1 MVLRFIARGLKA
13 KYKHEKQEI
22 KALVEGLQTD
32 DIAIDVG
39 ANKGGYLWSLSRA
52 VPQGRVFAF
61 EPQPI
66 FHTYL
71 KKVCAQAFLRN
82 VQVEPLGLSDR
93 TGVFTLA
100 IPGSDPTSPAA
111 SFEDAVKS
119 REPHQSYEVQVT
131 TLDRYFENIA
141 GHVGAIKID
150 VEGHELAVLKG
161 GLNLLKKHKPVI
173 VCESENRH
181 ITHGSVSDVLK
192 FITDLG
198 YEGWVIQQERLL
210 PLALFD
216 PLIHQSQVGD
226 QYWES
231 PAYCNNFI
239 FKPLPA

>member
-1 MVLRFIARGLKA
+1 MALRLIARGLKA
-13 KYKHEKQEI
+13 KYKHEIQEI
-22 KALVEGLQTD
+22 KALIEGLRPD
-32 DIAIDVG
+32 DLAIDVG

-66 FHTYL
+66 FHDYL
-71 KKVCAQAFLRN
+71 KRACPWAMLGN
-82 VQVEPLGLSDR
+82 VQIEPLGLSER
-93 TGVFTLA
+93 AGVFTLA

-111 SFEDAVKS
+111 SFEEAVKN

-131 TLDRYFENIA
+131 TLDSYFESIP

-161 GLNLLKKHKPVI
+161 GMNLLMKNKPVI

-181 ITHGSVSDVLK
+181 ITHGSVMDVLE

-198 YEGWVIQQERLL
+198 YEGWFIQQGKLV
-210 PLALFD
+210 PLSKFD
-216 PLIHQSQVGD
+216 PLLHQSQLGD
-226 QYWES
+226 SYWES
-231 PAYCNNFI
+231 PTYCNNFI
-239 FKPLPA
+239 FKPLAA

>member
-1 MVLRFIARGLKA
+1 MVLRFIARGFKA
-13 KYKHEKQEI
+13 TYKHEKQEI
-22 KALVEGLQTD
+22 KALIEGLVAD

-61 EPQPI
+61 EPQPL
-66 FHTYL
+66 FYTYL
-71 KKVCAQAFLRN
+71 KKVCPQAFLRN
-82 VQVEPLGLSDR
+82 VQVEPFGLSDR
-93 TGVFTLA
+93 AGVLMLA

-111 SFEDAVKS
+111 SFEEAVKT

-131 TLDRYFENIA
+131 TLDSYFEKIS

-161 GLNLLKKHKPVI
+161 AVNLLRKHKPVI

-181 ITHGSVSDVLK
+181 ITHGHVGDVLK

-198 YEGWVIQQERLL
+198 YEGWFIRQGQLL
-210 PLALFD
+210 PLTVFD

-226 QYWES
+226 HYWES
-231 PAYCNNFI
+231 PSYCNNFI
-239 FKPLPA
+239 FKPLPV

>member
-1 MVLRFIARGLKA
+1 MPLRLIARGLKA
-13 KYKHEKQEI
+13 KYKHEVQEI
-22 KALVEGLQTD
+22 KALVGRLQKN

-52 VPQGRVFAF
+52 VPLGKVFAF

-66 FHTYL
+66 FFYYL
-71 KKVCAQAFLRN
+71 KKVCPKAGLNN
-82 VQVEPLGLSDR
+82 VQIEPFGLSDR
-93 TGVFTLA
+93 AGVFTLA

-111 SFEDAVKS
+111 SFEDAVKT

-131 TLDRYFENIA
+131 TLDSYFENIA

-150 VEGHELAVLKG
+150 VEGHELAVLRG

-181 ITHGSVSDVLK
+181 ITHGTVVDVLK

-198 YEGWVIQQERLL
+198 YEGWFIRQDRLL
-210 PLALFD
+210 PLSEFD
-216 PLIHQSQVGD
+216 PLIHQSQLGD
-226 QYWES
+226 HYWES
-231 PAYCNNFI
+231 PSYCNNFI
-239 FKPLPA
+239 FKPLAG

>member
-1 MVLRFIARGLKA
+1 MVLRFIARGFKA
-13 KYKHEKQEI
+13 TYKHEVQEI
-22 KALVEGLQTD
+22 KALVQGLATN

-66 FHTYL
+66 FFNYL
-71 KKVCAQAFLRN
+71 KKVCKQAFLRN
-82 VQVEPLGLSDR
+82 VQVEPFGLSDR
-93 TGVFTLA
+93 AGVFTLA

-111 SFEDAVKS
+111 SFEEAVKS

-131 TLDRYFENIA
+131 TLDQYFEKIP

-161 GLNLLKKHKPVI
+161 GINLLKKHKPVI

-181 ITHGSVSDVLK
+181 ITHGSVVDVLA

-198 YEGWVIQQERLL
+198 YEGWFIQQGRLL
-210 PLALFD
+210 PLTQFD

-226 QYWES
+226 QYWENPS
-231 PAYCNNFI
+231 YCNNFV